1 MRGLRCLLLIT
12 GVVILVLCVV
22 GTGQHQAAI
31 TVTNVITNVAKTVLS
46 LVLDGGYSDAVQVD
60 IKLGETRTTR
70 GTTAAAT
77 GPYSQWASWVPHLC
91 PHHLRRTTLPP
102 GLNLTW
108 EPPTERTIFFT
119 QTSCTSTL
127 TPREACAVESTAL
140 HHPGHPLL
148 LLITSPTINHTH
160 PLMQVVLGLAGVRV
174 AWLDLDQVMNQP
186 PLDVWHTHRLWMIN
200 TERASAF
207 VSDVVRTELLRRYGG
222 IYLDL
227 DFITLRPLP
236 IQPLTSSGR
245 HSQTGRHHT
254 PRNWLAWADHR
265 LVTLAISSFTKGHW
279 LLENIVADI
288 PRVFEPDSCCSIGPD
303 LVTRHLYQRC
313 SQNLTTQQN
322 HFNQSYAIG
331 GTLATDNNT
340 HIITQTPH
348 TKNLY
353 SLVGQECN
361 GTTVF
366 PKTFF
371 YPVHYG
377 YGKGELKSIFTEGAG
392 LGETF
397 FSKSTAFTL
406 HHYNSLS
413 ARALVS
419 PAGDSIL
426 REAFRRNCPRV
437 FQLLDEA
444 HVFF

>member
-1 MRGLRCLLLIT
+1 MRGLRCSLLIT

-102 GLNLTW
+102 SLNLTW

-160 PLMQVVLGLAGVRV
+160 PLMQ
-174 AWLDLDQVMNQP
+174 
-186 PLDVWHTHRLWMIN
+186 
-200 TERASAF
+200 RASAF

-322 HFNQSYAIG
+322 HFNQSHVIG

-340 HIITQTPH
+340 HIITQTTH